1 MIWKSIY
8 ERLEVVFS
16 KGGCVNENI
25 VNGSLGIEAKSSRK
39 FNYTRKVIIV

>member
-8 ERLEVVFS
+8 ERVEIVFS

-25 VNGSLGIEAKSSRK
+25 VN
-39 FNYTRKVIIV
+39 VILSIIQENCL

>member
-8 ERLEVVFS
+8 EGLEVVFS

-25 VNGSLGIEAKSSRK
+25 VNDSLGIQARSSRK
-39 FNYTRKVIIV
+39 FNYTHKIIRV